1 MKRDFEKTGEP
12 VGNDESG
19 PMDKPIFVVQEHHA
33 STHHFD
39 FRLEVDGVLRSF
51 AIPKGVPEEPGVRR
65 LALETEDHSMEY
77 AEFEGDIPGG
87 QYGAGTVMI
96 WDRGTYLSN
105 KVTADEIDVELEGG
119 KLKGRYVMVRFAK
132 GGENAFLIFKIK
144 EK

>member
-1 MKRDFEKTGEP
+1 MKRDLEKTDEP
-12 VGNDESG
+12 AGNDESG
-19 PMDKPIFVVQEHHA
+19 PGGKPIFVVQEHHA
-33 STHHFD
+33 TTHHFD

-51 AIPKGVPEEPGVRR
+51 AVPKGVPEEPGVRR
-65 LALETEDHSMEY
+65 LALETEDHPMEY
-77 AEFEGDIPGG
+77 AEFEGNIPEG

-105 KVTADEIDVELEGG
+105 KVTADEIDVELNGE

-132 GGENAFLIFKIK
+132 GGENAFLIFKTK